1 MKKTTYNKLVRDK
14 IPEIIEQA
22 GKICTCTILSDE
34 DYLVLLD
41 KKLDE
46 ELAEYQESKS
56 MEELADLLAKELK
69 SPKAI
74 DRMASWIRLAR
85 PRSMEAVAD
94 EMLAIRAE
102 IDAWAE
108 KKESEAAQAGITD
121 WLNSRERLESGEQDE
136 P

>member
-1 MKKTTYNKLVRDK
+1 MTGAQRIWANARNRLAAAAAS
-14 IPEIIEQA
+14 A
-22 GKICTCTILSDE
+22 GFP
-34 DYLVLLD
+34 
-41 KKLDE
+41 
-46 ELAEYQESKS
+46 
-56 MEELADLLAKELK
+56 EELADLLAKELK